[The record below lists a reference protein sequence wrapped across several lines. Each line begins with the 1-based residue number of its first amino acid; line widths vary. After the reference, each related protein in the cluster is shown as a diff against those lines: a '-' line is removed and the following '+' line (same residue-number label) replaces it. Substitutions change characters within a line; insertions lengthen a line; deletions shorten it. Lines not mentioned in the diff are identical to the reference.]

1 MDNITWEACTFDGL
15 DIYSLY
21 RILQLRTETFVV
33 EQNGVYQ
40 DMDNKD
46 FAAIH
51 LRGLINGELVAY
63 CRMFKSGDY
72 FEKASIGRVIV
83 ASPYQKKG
91 YGHLLM
97 DKSIEIMSQLLNES
111 IITISA
117 QAHLQAFYEAH
128 GFKRIGKKYLEEG
141 IPHVKMIKEEP
152 LVKG

>member
-1 MDNITWEACTFDGL
+1 MDNIRWEASTFDGL

-46 FAAIH
+46 FLAIH
-51 LRGLINGELVAY
+51 LQGFINDELVAY

-72 FEKASIGRVIV
+72 FDKASIGRVIV

-97 DKSIEIMSQLLNES
+97 DKSIEIMSQLLNENV
-111 IITISA
+111 ITISA

-128 GFKRIGKKYLEEG
+128 GFKKIGEQYLEEG
-141 IPHVKMIKEEP
+141 IPHVKMIKENTI
-152 LVKG
+152 